1 MFDLLRSLKVVDLTT
16 IVLGPYATQTLA
28 DFGAEVIKVEP
39 PGGDILRAVR
49 PGRRKDLG
57 VQFQNFNRN
66 KRSLTIDLK
75 QVRGREV
82 LHSLVE
88 KSDVV
93 VHNMRS
99 RSAASLGAS
108 YAELSACNPKLVYC
122 YSAGYGDSGPDRDAP
137 AYDDIIQARSG
148 LATLNAD
155 ATGAPQFVRTI
166 VGDKVVGLHLAIAVL
181 AGVVHFQRTG
191 QGTCIEIPMLESMTA
206 FLLAEHLAG
215 HSLIPP
221 EGDLGYSR
229 LTSPSRR
236 PYPTKDGFVAIL
248 PYSTRHWTRFFTASG
263 RADLANDPRVLDPE
277 KRSENIDDLYS
288 EVAKLALGRTTS
300 EWLELMAEQDIPCAR
315 VNGLADLFT
324 DSHLEAVQ
332 LFERVSDPELGEIQ
346 QVRSPYQ
353 VDGATYGAG
362 SANTVAPCLG
372 EHTDQVLEELGYS
385 EQEISDLHAES
396 VVTSAAKR
404 DS

>member
-1 MFDLLRSLKVVDLTT
+1 MFDLLRGLKVVDLTT

-148 LATLNAD
+148 LASLNAD
-155 ATGAPQFVRTI
+155 ANGAPQFVRTI

-181 AGVVHFQRTG
+181 AGVV
-191 QGTCIEIPMLESMTA
+191 
-206 FLLAEHLAG
+206 
-215 HSLIPP
+215 
-221 EGDLGYSR
+221 LG
-229 LTSPSRR
+229 
-236 PYPTKDGFVAIL
+236 
-248 PYSTRHWTRFFTASG
+248 
-263 RADLANDPRVLDPE
+263 
-277 KRSENIDDLYS
+277 
-288 EVAKLALGRTTS
+288 
-300 EWLELMAEQDIPCAR
+300 
-315 VNGLADLFT
+315 GLF
-324 DSHLEAVQ
+324 
-332 LFERVSDPELGEIQ
+332 
-346 QVRSPYQ
+346 
-353 VDGATYGAG
+353 
-362 SANTVAPCLG
+362 
-372 EHTDQVLEELGYS
+372 
-385 EQEISDLHAES
+385 AES
-396 VVTSAAKR
+396 VDFSAVPLKGVIAVGVGLPPPTLTRTCQEQYFDHRSQNGKQVAFLQPAMTKVLQVTGRLLRSPDDR
-404 DS
+404 GIICLVDPRFCDSEYQQFFPAHWQGSVVSTANAGKVVANFWEGTILTGP